1 MSEKDIKAC
10 FCSFVSYSSVQD
22 SFPRSLGTSRR
33 SFRGLPLPCPMT
45 MHTALLVAA
54 LAGAAYSAPQL
65 INLDTIALDFPPPD
79 LVKAPINVESNI
91 PPAAST
97 NAIIPLESIS
107 AKKRDLDKRDGDC
120 SPYPAGS
127 GPVPSPDTPAA
138 FQSNSEFA
146 ARSH

>member
-1 MSEKDIKAC
+1 
-10 FCSFVSYSSVQD
+10 
-22 SFPRSLGTSRR
+22 
-33 SFRGLPLPCPMT
+33 MT

-54 LAGAAYSAPQL
+54 LAGVVYSAPQL
-65 INLDTIALDFPPPD
+65 INLDAIALDFPPPD

-97 NAIIPLESIS
+97 NAIIPLESTS

-120 SPYPAGS
+120 SPYPTGS

-146 ARSH
+146 ACLH